1 MMRWRQT
8 QLCYRKISNHMA
20 RNTRIMTK
28 DTGLKAKE
36 AVKALPRGRP
46 RKLEL
51 GQVIDAAL
59 AVGLHQLTMAA
70 VAEKL
75 GVAKAVL
82 YGYVKDRDELVRI
95 ASAKASRRLR
105 NPEDNGQHWCSW
117 ILEDARA
124 LYEVLTMDGELL
136 ETWINGV
143 QSPTLE
149 VDSGESWLQAMTK
162 RGFTGEE
169 ALQLRRIVA
178 HLVIGAAAASK
189 RDRTLRRE
197 GRSRSNIIKKSVLS
211 RSPDEAVLLRQFI
224 DVFGREVTETNWEY
238 GLYILL
244 HGVTVARQALALRDR
259 DSQRPFE
266 EYPTSDMPSL

>member
-1 MMRWRQT
+1 M
-8 QLCYRKISNHMA
+8 K
-20 RNTRIMTK
+20 TK
-28 DTGLKAKE
+28 ETAK
-36 AVKALPRGRP
+36 VLPRGRP
-46 RKLEL
+46 RKLEIS
-51 GQVIDAAL
+51 QVIDAAL
-59 AVGLHQLTMAA
+59 AVGLQKLTMAA

-95 ASAKASRRLR
+95 AAAKASRRLH
-105 NPEDNGQHWCSW
+105 NPQDCGQHWCRW
-117 ILEDARA
+117 IVEDARA

-143 QSPTLE
+143 QSHILE
-149 VDSGESWLQAMTK
+149 IDSGESWLQAMTK

-178 HLVIGAAAASK
+178 HLVIGAAASSK
-189 RDRTLRRE
+189 RDRTLRNQ
-197 GRSRSNIIKKSVLS
+197 GRPRSSTIKKSVLA
-211 RSPDEAVLLRQFI
+211 RSPEETLLLREFV

-244 HGVTVARQALALRDR
+244 HGVVVARGALALRDG

-266 EYPTSDMPSL
+266 DYQDSDLPSLQQTN

>member
-1 MMRWRQT
+1 MD
-8 QLCYRKISNHMA
+8 A
-20 RNTRIMTK
+20 RLKTK
-28 DTGLKAKE
+28 DA
-36 AVKALPRGRP
+36 AKALPRGRP
-46 RKLEL
+46 RKLQL
-51 GQVIDAAL
+51 NQVIDAAL
-59 AVGLHQLTMAA
+59 AVGLHKLTMAA

-82 YGYVKDRDELVRI
+82 YGYVKDRDELVRV
-95 ASAKASRRLR
+95 ASAHASRRLR
-105 NPEDNGQHWCSW
+105 NPQDNGQHWCSW

-143 QSPTLE
+143 QSPNLE
-149 VDSGESWLQAMTK
+149 IDSGESWLQAMTK

-178 HLVIGAAAASK
+178 HIVIGAAAASK

-197 GRSRSNIIKKSVLS
+197 GRSRLSALKKSVLS
-211 RSPDEAVLLRQFI
+211 RSPEETVLLRQFI
-224 DVFGREVTETNWEY
+224 EVFGREVKEDNWEY

-244 HGVTVARQALALRDR
+244 HGVSVARGALELRNG
-259 DSQRPFE
+259 DSQRPFD
-266 EYPTSDMPSL
+266 EYPDSDMPSL